1 MLLCKI
7 ACQSDCKKKICCYEC
22 NEYETCDEACSH
34 EGGNGRCEQAYEEEN
49 AIQLFNDEAMIIM
62 KSIASLDKQKKAIDE
77 QDKQIRNALK
87 NAMDEFGI
95 KSFEND
101 LLKVTH
107 IAETTKTSI
116 DTAKLKKDYPDIA
129 KKYSKVSKVSAY
141 IRISVK

>member
-22 NEYETCDEACSH
+22 NEYETCDEACPH
-34 EGGNGRCEQAYEEEN
+34 EGGNGRCEQAYEEN
-49 AIQLFNDEAMIIM
+49 AIQVFNDEAMIIM

-77 QDKQIRNALK
+77 QDKRMRNALK

-129 KKYSKVSKVSAY
+129 KKYSKVSKVSAS

>member
-22 NEYETCDEACSH
+22 NEYETCDEACPY

-49 AIQLFNDEAMIIM
+49 AIQVFNDEAMNIM
-62 KSIASLDKQKKAIDE
+62 KSIALLDKQKKAIDE
-77 QDKQIRNALK
+77 QEKQMRNALK